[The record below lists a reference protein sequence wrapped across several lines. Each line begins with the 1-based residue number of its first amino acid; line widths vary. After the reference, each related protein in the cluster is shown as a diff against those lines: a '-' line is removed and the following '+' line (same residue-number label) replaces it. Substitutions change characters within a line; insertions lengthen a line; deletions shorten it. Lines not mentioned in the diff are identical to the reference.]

1 MNTTEIENS
10 TDDTY
15 TEFSGTSPELVQD
28 VLKFIVE
35 EKKNNSE
42 MTLVDLI
49 YSYCVKNNYNPIMV
63 GEAISEDYYFK
74 TLIANDITAVNV
86 ANEDW

>member
-1 MNTTEIENS
+1 MQVTEIENS

-15 TEFSGTSPELVQD
+15 EEFKGTSPELVQD
-28 VLKFIVE
+28 VLKYIID

-42 MTLVDLI
+42 LSLIDLI
-49 YSYCVKNNYNPIMV
+49 YSYCVKKNYNPIMV
-63 GEAISEDYYFK
+63 GEAISDDYYFK

-86 ANEDW
+86 ADEDW